1 MFTPSVS
8 VDAFGS
14 VQNPFDFLRLEAR
27 VNADGRCEYTIV
39 ATTHQN
45 EQSKGSLLL
54 QLLYVHGVAGW
65 EGGCSTILFQNKKT
79 SELSRTRK
87 GTPG

>member
-45 EQSKGSLLL
+45 EQSKRSLLL

-65 EGGCSTILFQNKKT
+65 EWGGFYDSFSK
-79 SELSRTRK
+79 
-87 GTPG
+87 